1 MEMTNKA
8 FKEWIKGL
16 EEKGKVIKVIKS
28 LDLRDEDINRLVSKV
43 EESKESFKC
52 ELPKTGAELRARIRG
67 I

>member
-1 MEMTNKA
+1 MEMTNNA

-16 EEKGKVIKVIKS
+16 EEKGKIIKS

-43 EESKESFKC
+43 EESKEFFKC

>member
-28 LDLRDEDINRLVSKV
+28 LDLRNEDINRLVLKV
-43 EESKESFKC
+43 EESKEFFKC

>member
-16 EEKGKVIKVIKS
+16 EEKGKVIKS
-28 LDLRDEDINRLVSKV
+28 LDLRDEDINCLVSKV
-43 EESKESFKC
+43 EESKEFFKC
-52 ELPKTGAELRARIRG
+52 ELPKTGAELRARIRR